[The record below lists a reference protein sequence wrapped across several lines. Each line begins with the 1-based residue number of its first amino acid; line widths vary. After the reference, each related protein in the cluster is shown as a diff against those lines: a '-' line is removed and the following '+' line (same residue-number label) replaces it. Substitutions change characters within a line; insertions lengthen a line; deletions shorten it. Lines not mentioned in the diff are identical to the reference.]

1 MIDDMLLDALGSL
14 LGGVVTTK
22 KTSISIALTYEKYAF
37 FSLSFGS
44 VGIKNLKNIFE
55 DFQKNAHNESLKTK
69 KEKEQEFD
77 RIINN
82 KGCKEIYIPDDLL
95 DPIYDY
101 DFTDIDDSGR
111 KFYRGGLEYK
121 RPCGWK
127 RYALKVTDKYDD
139 TDWLDSYGN
148 SNNDSE
154 WAVSYHGTKITS
166 AIPIV
171 KEGLKPG
178 TNNYYGVGVYCTP
191 DISCAESYSEIFTS
205 QTTNKQYKIVFQ
217 NRVNPKKI
225 VYCKSLGGPSN
236 YWFVEDGKDIRPYG
250 ICIKEVKQEYE
261 QENEQEI
268 VAEYEEPKK
277 ENMTTDKNED
287 SGCFIF

>member
-14 LGGVVTTK
+14 FGGVVTTR

-44 VGIKNLKNIFE
+44 IGIKNLNKIFYE
-55 DFQKNAHNESLKTK
+55 PKKYCHKKSLKTK
-69 KEKEQEFD
+69 KEEEQELD
-77 RIINN
+77 WIINN
-82 KGCKEIYIPDDLL
+82 KGCEEIYIPDDLL

-101 DFTDIDDSGR
+101 DFTDIDDLGR

-127 RYALKVTDKYDD
+127 RYALKVTDKYDN
-139 TDWLDSYGN
+139 TDWLDSYGD

-154 WAVSYHGTKITS
+154 WAVSYHGTKITC

-191 DISCAESYSEIFTS
+191 DISCAETYSEIFTS

-225 VYCKSLGGPSN
+225 VYCESLGGPSD
-236 YWFVEDGKDIRPYG
+236 YWLVEDGKDIRPYG
-250 ICIKEVKQEYE
+250 ICIKEVKREYK
-261 QENEQEI
+261 QEI
-268 VAEYEEPKK
+268 KAEYEEPKT
-277 ENMTTDKNED
+277 EIETTNKKED

>member
-1 MIDDMLLDALGSL
+1 MTDEILLDALGSL
-14 LGGVVTTK
+14 LGGVVTTE
-22 KTSISIALTYEKYAF
+22 KTPIALALTFERYAV

-44 VGIKNLKNIFE
+44 IGIKNLNNFFIGSK
-55 DFQKNAHNESLKTK
+55 KYAHNESLKAK
-69 KEKEQEFD
+69 KEKEKEFA
-77 RIINN
+77 RIFNN
-82 KGCKEIYIPDDLL
+82 KGGKEIYIPDDLL

-139 TDWLDSYGN
+139 TDWLDSNGD

-154 WAVSYHGTKITS
+154 WAVSYHGTKIKC

-171 KEGLKPG
+171 REGLKPG
-178 TNNYYGVGVYCTP
+178 INNCYGVGVYCTP

-205 QTTNKQYKIVFQ
+205 MTTNKQYKIVFQ
-217 NRVNPKKI
+217 NRVNPSKI
-225 VYCKSLGGPSN
+225 VYCESKGGPSD

-250 ICIKEVKQEYE
+250 ICIKEMKQEYE
-261 QENEQEI
+261 QETT
-268 VAEYEEPKK
+268 AEYEEPKI
-277 ENMTTDKNED
+277 ENKTNKKDD